1 MKDSETPNV
10 EREDGTM
17 KLPYEELE
25 LEVIRFGAED
35 IITASDASED
45 QDIME
50 EETPDEDETPTNNTG
65 EYQLLDTNPANPDMG
80 LYLTPDGHYVIMLAS
95 TGEILEDFGT
105 DDPRIEIRPQ

>member
-45 QDIME
+45 EDI
-50 EETPDEDETPTNNTG
+50 TEDETPTNNTG
-65 EYQLLDTNPANPDMG
+65 EYQLLDTNPGNPDMG

>member
-1 MKDSETPNV
+1 MKNSETQNM

-45 QDIME
+45 EDITE

-95 TGEILEDFGT
+95 TGEIIRDFGE
-105 DDPRIEIRPQ
+105 DDPRDETHTQ

>member
-1 MKDSETPNV
+1 
-10 EREDGTM
+10 M

-45 QDIME
+45 QDIM
-50 EETPDEDETPTNNTG
+50 EDETPTNNTG

-95 TGEILEDFGT
+95 TGEIIQDFGEN
-105 DDPRIEIRPQ
+105 DPRDETHTQ